1 MNETMIIIV
10 FTLWYTGSLIV
21 SENISKNDK
30 LGTEGLFF
38 ISMLF
43 SPIVGLLIK
52 LIFIK
57 K

>member
-1 MNETMIIIV
+1 MNELMIIIV

-21 SENISKNDK
+21 SENISNNGK